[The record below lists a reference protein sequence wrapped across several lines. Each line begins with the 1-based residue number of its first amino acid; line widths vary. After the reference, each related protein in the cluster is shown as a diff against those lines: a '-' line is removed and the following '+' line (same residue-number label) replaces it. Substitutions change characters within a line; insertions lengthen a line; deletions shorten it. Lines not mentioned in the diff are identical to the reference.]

1 MDDTQQIKMDQAVV
15 SPPWTAAKLT
25 GGRVWLVQVLLLAM
39 AGAYLF
45 APIVAKLVKVWWT
58 SENHSYGALIPLAS
72 AYFAW
77 DKRAILRGVR
87 RSPSPWAIPAV
98 LAAVLLFG
106 AGTLGTIF
114 GLQAAGLVLYVW
126 VIVLSVWGIQVARIL
141 IFPLGFLL
149 FLVPVPA
156 AFLDRIA
163 PPLQLF
169 AANFAGWVLE
179 GVRIPV
185 LIDGTYIHLPRAVL
199 HVAVACAGLRFLVS
213 TTLLGVVVA
222 YWGQRTP
229 GRRLLVAALAV
240 PIAILAN
247 ASRVAVTGVLAYAAG
262 AETAMGFFHTFSG
275 SVVFWMGVAGLIGI
289 SAAIRRIGR

>member
-1 MDDTQQIKMDQAVV
+1 MDGTREIKIDQAVAA
-15 SPPWTAAKLT
+15 PGWTAARLT
-25 GGRVWLVQVLLLAM
+25 GGRVWLVQVLLLVM

-58 SENHSYGALIPLAS
+58 SEDDSYGALIPLAS

-77 DKRAILRGVR
+77 DKRAALRGVSR
-87 RSPSPWAIPAV
+87 CASPWAIPVV
-98 LAAVLLFG
+98 LAAVFLFG

-114 GLQAAGLVLYVW
+114 GLQAVGLVLYVW
-126 VIVLSVWGIQVARIL
+126 VIVLSVWGIQAARIL
-141 IFPLGFLL
+141 IFSLGFLL

-156 AFLDRIA
+156 ALLDRIA

-185 LIDGTYIHLPRAVL
+185 LIEGVYIHLPRAVL

-213 TTLLGVVVA
+213 TTMLGVVVA
-222 YWGQRTP
+222 YWGQRTL

-247 ASRVAVTGVLAYAAG
+247 ASRVTVTGVLAYTVG
-262 AETAMGFFHTFSG
+262 VETAMGFFHSFSG
-275 SVVFWMGVAGLIGI
+275 SVVFWMGIGGLIAVN
-289 SAAIRRIGR
+289 AAIRRIGR